1 MRKSDT
7 KAMRARSPSLGR
19 KGWLYLRL
27 MRLNSPIGIWLLLW
41 PTVWALWIASE
52 GRPTPFVFAV
62 FVIGT
67 VLLRSAGC
75 VINDFADRKIDPE
88 VRRTANRP
96 IASGEV
102 APLEA
107 VILFVGLMLVA
118 FGLVTMLNPLTAQ
131 LAVFGAVLTIVY
143 PFMKR
148 FIVAPQLV
156 LGLAF
161 AWGVPMAYAAET
173 GAYPPSTGW
182 LLFLCALI
190 WVVVYDT
197 EYAMSDRD
205 DDLKLG
211 IHSTAIWFGEMDV
224 AIVAGLQ
231 LVLLGGLLLVG
242 RSAELGLWFL
252 IGIAGAA
259 AFGLRQLWLIRRRD
273 PEKCLRAFWN
283 NAWFGGAI
291 FAGIVLDYIFAS

>member
-1 MRKSDT
+1 MPRGSQ
-7 KAMRARSPSLGR
+7 ALGY

-41 PTVWALWIASE
+41 PTLWALWIASE
-52 GRPTPFVFAV
+52 GRPTPSVFAV

-102 APLEA
+102 APFEA
-107 VILFVGLMLVA
+107 LILFVGLMLVA
-118 FGLVTMLNPLTAQ
+118 FGLVTMLNPLTVQ

-197 EYAMSDRD
+197 EYAMSDRE

-211 IHSTAIWFGEMDV
+211 VHSTAIWFGEMDV
-224 AIVAGLQ
+224 AIVGGLQ

-252 IGIAGAA
+252 VGLAGAA
-259 AFGLRQLWLIRRRD
+259 AFALRQLWLVRRRD
-273 PEKCLRAFWN
+273 PERCLRAFWN

-291 FAGIVLDYIFAS
+291 FAGIVLDYIFAA